1 MKVIALTHRTVSSGN
16 GTCSIPNRIR
26 RNPNHQRILMIQAKL
41 VAYTQPTI
49 SVGASTPEEFIS
61 YAARVSNPSNQNNY
75 DTAEGLLKYCIRN
88 KHFSIFEM
96 VNAVV
101 EVKAPR
107 DITRQM
113 LRHRSFSFQEFSQR
127 YSDEITFC
135 DRGVRMQDNKNRQ
148 NSIECEDL
156 NKIQGWDELL
166 KTVTDLV
173 SEQYKEARKADVA
186 KEVAR
191 VILPEGLTMST
202 MYVNGTLR
210 SWLHY
215 LDVREGNG
223 TQKEHIEL
231 ANKCRKVLEPVFPTV
246 LGIKV

>member
-1 MKVIALTHRTVSSGN
+1 
-16 GTCSIPNRIR
+16 
-26 RNPNHQRILMIQAKL
+26 MISAKL
-41 VAYTQPTI
+41 VAHTQPTI
-49 SVGASTPEEFIS
+49 AVGASNPEEFIS

-127 YSDEITFC
+127 YSDEIKFC
-135 DRGVRMQDNKNRQ
+135 DREVRMQDKTNRQ
-148 NSIECEDL
+148 NSIPCEDL
-156 NKIQGWDELL
+156 NIIKEFEDGTTAVTEAL
-166 KTVTDLV
+166 KDA
-173 SEQYKEARKADVA
+173 YKRLRKLDVA

-215 LDVREGNG
+215 LEVREDQT
-223 TQKEHIEL
+223 TQKEHREL
-231 ANKCRKVLEPVFPTV
+231 ASKIRDVLEPVFPV
-246 LGIKV
+246 VMGVKV

>member
-1 MKVIALTHRTVSSGN
+1 
-16 GTCSIPNRIR
+16 
-26 RNPNHQRILMIQAKL
+26 MISAKL
-41 VAYTQPTI
+41 VAHTTPTI
-49 SVGASTPEEFIS
+49 AVGASNPEEFIS

-88 KHFSIFEM
+88 QHWSIFEM

-127 YSDEITFC
+127 YSDEIEFC
-135 DRGVRMQDNKNRQ
+135 DREVRLQDQTNRQ
-148 NSIECEDL
+148 NSTDC
-156 NKIQGWDELL
+156 
-166 KTVTDLV
+166 TDLSIIQEWDDIV
-173 SEQYKEARKADVA
+173 KHHIGSIYEDYKNARKCGVA

-191 VILPEGLTMST
+191 VLLPEGLTMST
-202 MYVNGTLR
+202 LYANGTLR
-210 SWLHY
+210 SWMHY
-215 LDVREGNG
+215 LEVREDIS
-223 TQKEHIEL
+223 TQKEHRML
-231 ANKCRKVLEPVFPTV
+231 ANKIREVLLPVFPVV

>member
-1 MKVIALTHRTVSSGN
+1 
-16 GTCSIPNRIR
+16 
-26 RNPNHQRILMIQAKL
+26 MISAKL
-41 VAYTQPTI
+41 IAYTQPTI
-49 SVGASTPEEFIS
+49 AVGASTPEELIS
-61 YAARVSNPSNQNNY
+61 YCARVSNPGNQENY
-75 DTAEGLLKYCIRN
+75 DTAEGLLQYCIRN
-88 KHFSIFEM
+88 KHWSIFEM

-135 DRGVRMQDNKNRQ
+135 DREVRMQDAKNRQ

-156 NKIQGWDELL
+156 NVIQDWGYDVANLS
-166 KTVTDLV
+166 VAI
-173 SEQYKEARKADVA
+173 EATYEAFRKMGVA

-191 VILPEGLTMST
+191 VILPEGLTMSK

-223 TQKEHIEL
+223 TQKEHIIL
-231 ANKCRKVLEPVFPTV
+231 ANKCREVLTPVFPV
-246 LGIKV
+246 VMGIKV

>member
-1 MKVIALTHRTVSSGN
+1 
-16 GTCSIPNRIR
+16 
-26 RNPNHQRILMIQAKL
+26 MINAKL
-41 VAYTQPTI
+41 VAFTQPTI
-49 SVGASTPEEFIS
+49 EVGASNPEEFIS
-61 YAARVSNPSNQNNY
+61 YCARVSNPSNQNNY

-88 KHFSIFEM
+88 QHWSIFEM

-127 YSDEITFC
+127 YSDEIEFC
-135 DRGVRMQDNKNRQ
+135 DREVRMQDEANRQ
-148 NSIECEDL
+148 NSVECVDL
-156 NKIQGWDELL
+156 NIIQEWNDIVEHHIGSIYEN
-166 KTVTDLV
+166 
-173 SEQYKEARKADVA
+173 YKNARKVGVA

-191 VILPEGLTMST
+191 VLLPEGLTMST

-215 LDVREGNG
+215 LDVREDIS
-223 TQKEHIEL
+223 TQKEHRML
-231 ANKCRKVLEPVFPTV
+231 ANKIREVLEPVFPTV

>member
-1 MKVIALTHRTVSSGN
+1 
-16 GTCSIPNRIR
+16 
-26 RNPNHQRILMIQAKL
+26 MISAKL
-41 VAYTQPTI
+41 IGYTQPSI
-49 SVGASTPEEFIS
+49 HVGASTPEELIS

-88 KHFSIFEM
+88 QHWSIFEM

-127 YSDEITFC
+127 YSDEIQFC
-135 DRGVRMQDNKNRQ
+135 DREVRMQDKTNRQ
-148 NSIECEDL
+148 NSTLCEDL
-156 NKIQGWDELL
+156 NIIQEFEYGTTAVTEAL
-166 KTVTDLV
+166 KDA
-173 SEQYKEARKADVA
+173 YKRLRKLDVA

-191 VILPEGLTMST
+191 VLLPEGLTMST

-210 SWLHY
+210 SWMHY
-215 LDVREGNG
+215 LEVREDIS
-223 TQKEHIEL
+223 TQKEHRML
-231 ANKCRKVLEPVFPTV
+231 ANKIREVLLPVFPTV

>member
-1 MKVIALTHRTVSSGN
+1 MFS
-16 GTCSIPNRIR
+16 
-26 RNPNHQRILMIQAKL
+26 AKL

-75 DTAEGLLKYCIRN
+75 ETAEGLLKYCIRN
-88 KHFSIFEM
+88 QHWSIFEM

-135 DRGVRMQDNKNRQ
+135 DREVRMQDTKNRQ
-148 NSIECEDL
+148 NSIDCEDL
-156 NKIQGWDELL
+156 NTIKTWDDESTSLIEYIDEIYRTVRKIG
-166 KTVTDLV
+166 
-173 SEQYKEARKADVA
+173 VA

-223 TQKEHIEL
+223 TQKEHIQL
-231 ANKCRKVLEPVFPTV
+231 ANKIREVLTPVFPV
-246 LGIKV
+246 VMGI

>member
-1 MKVIALTHRTVSSGN
+1 
-16 GTCSIPNRIR
+16 
-26 RNPNHQRILMIQAKL
+26 MISAKL
-41 VAYTQPTI
+41 IGYTQPSI
-49 SVGASTPEEFIS
+49 HVGASTPEELIS

-127 YSDEITFC
+127 YSDEIQFC
-135 DRGVRMQDNKNRQ
+135 DREVRMQDKTNRQ
-148 NSIECEDL
+148 NSIPCEDL
-156 NKIQGWDELL
+156 NIIKEFEDVTTAVTEAL
-166 KTVTDLV
+166 KDA
-173 SEQYKEARKADVA
+173 YKRLRKLDVA

-191 VILPEGLTMST
+191 VILPEGLTLST
-202 MYVNGTLR
+202 LYANGTLR
-210 SWLHY
+210 SWMHY
-215 LDVREGNG
+215 LEVREDIS
-223 TQKEHIEL
+223 TQKEHRML
-231 ANKCRKVLEPVFPTV
+231 ANKIREALEPVFPTV

>member
-1 MKVIALTHRTVSSGN
+1 
-16 GTCSIPNRIR
+16 
-26 RNPNHQRILMIQAKL
+26 
-41 VAYTQPTI
+41 
-49 SVGASTPEEFIS
+49 
-61 YAARVSNPSNQNNY
+61 
-75 DTAEGLLKYCIRN
+75 
-88 KHFSIFEM
+88 M

-135 DRGVRMQDNKNRQ
+135 GREVRMQDNTNRQ
-148 NSIECEDL
+148 NSVDCSDLGIVQDWYLDIEKLTGE
-156 NKIQGWDELL
+156 ITEA
-166 KTVTDLV
+166 
-173 SEQYKEARKADVA
+173 YKEFRERNVA

-191 VILPEGLTMST
+191 VLLPEGLTMST

-215 LDVREGNG
+215 LDVREENG

>member
-1 MKVIALTHRTVSSGN
+1 
-16 GTCSIPNRIR
+16 
-26 RNPNHQRILMIQAKL
+26 MISAKL

-49 SVGASTPEEFIS
+49 EVGASNPEEFIS

-88 KHFSIFEM
+88 QHWSIFEM

-127 YSDEITFC
+127 YSDEIQFC
-135 DRGVRMQDNKNRQ
+135 DREVRLQDKTNRQ
-148 NSIECEDL
+148 NSEECTDVGLIQEWNNLLDGTVAEVRAEYL
-156 NKIQGWDELL
+156 NM
-166 KTVTDLV
+166 
-173 SEQYKEARKADVA
+173 RKAGVA

-191 VILPEGLTMST
+191 VILPEGLTLST
-202 MYVNGTLR
+202 LYANGTLR
-210 SWLHY
+210 SWMHY
-215 LDVREGNG
+215 LEIREGNG
-223 TQKEHIEL
+223 TQKEHIQL
-231 ANKCRKVLEPVFPTV
+231 ANKIREVLLPVFPTV

>member
-1 MKVIALTHRTVSSGN
+1 
-16 GTCSIPNRIR
+16 
-26 RNPNHQRILMIQAKL
+26 MISAKL
-41 VAYTQPTI
+41 VAHTTPTI
-49 SVGASTPEEFIS
+49 AVGASNPEEFIS

-127 YSDEITFC
+127 YSDEIEFC
-135 DRGVRMQDNKNRQ
+135 DREVRMQDKTNRQ
-148 NSIECEDL
+148 NSISIDDFYNGPNQFVRDC
-156 NKIQGWDELL
+156 WDEDV
-166 KTVTDLV
+166 KEIVELV
-173 SEQYKEARKADVA
+173 KEHFKDQRKIGVA

-191 VILPEGLTMST
+191 VLLPEGLTLST
-202 MYVNGTLR
+202 LYANGTLR
-210 SWLHY
+210 SWMHY
-215 LDVREGNG
+215 LEVREDIS
-223 TQKEHIEL
+223 TQKEHRML
-231 ANKCRKVLEPVFPTV
+231 ANKIREALEPVFPTV

>member
-1 MKVIALTHRTVSSGN
+1 
-16 GTCSIPNRIR
+16 
-26 RNPNHQRILMIQAKL
+26 MISAKL
-41 VAYTQPTI
+41 VAHTTPTI
-49 SVGASTPEEFIS
+49 AVGASNPEEFIS
-61 YAARVSNPSNQNNY
+61 YCARVSNPSNQNNY

-88 KHFSIFEM
+88 QHWSIFEM

-127 YSDEITFC
+127 YSDEIQFC
-135 DRGVRMQDNKNRQ
+135 DREVRMQDQTNRQ
-148 NSIECEDL
+148 NSVDC
-156 NKIQGWDELL
+156 
-166 KTVTDLV
+166 TDLGLIQEWNDLLEGTV
-173 SEQYKEARKADVA
+173 AEVKADYLNMRKAGVA

-191 VILPEGLTMST
+191 VLLPEGLTMST

-215 LDVREGNG
+215 LDVREDIS
-223 TQKEHIEL
+223 TQKEHRML
-231 ANKCRKVLEPVFPTV
+231 ANKIREVLLPVFPVV

>member
-1 MKVIALTHRTVSSGN
+1 
-16 GTCSIPNRIR
+16 
-26 RNPNHQRILMIQAKL
+26 MISAKL
-41 VAYTQPTI
+41 VAHTTPTI
-49 SVGASTPEEFIS
+49 AVGASNPEEFIS
-61 YAARVSNPSNQNNY
+61 YCARVSNPSNQNNY

-127 YSDEITFC
+127 YSDEIEFC
-135 DRGVRMQDNKNRQ
+135 DREVRMQDKTNRQ
-148 NSIECEDL
+148 NSISIDDFYNGPNQFVRDC
-156 NKIQGWDELL
+156 WDEDV
-166 KTVTDLV
+166 KEIVELV
-173 SEQYKEARKADVA
+173 KEHFKDQRKIGVA

-191 VILPEGLTMST
+191 VLLPEGLTLST
-202 MYVNGTLR
+202 LYANGTLR
-210 SWLHY
+210 SWMHY
-215 LDVREGNG
+215 LEVREDIS
-223 TQKEHIEL
+223 TQKEHRML
-231 ANKCRKVLEPVFPTV
+231 ANKIREVLLPVFPVV

>member
-1 MKVIALTHRTVSSGN
+1 
-16 GTCSIPNRIR
+16 
-26 RNPNHQRILMIQAKL
+26 MIEVKL
-41 VAYTQPTI
+41 IGYTQPTI
-49 SVGASTPEEFIS
+49 AVGASNPEELIS
-61 YAARVSNPSNQNNY
+61 YCARVSNPSNQENY
-75 DTAEGLLKYCIRN
+75 DTAEGLLKYCIKN
-88 KHFSIFEM
+88 KHWSIFEM

-101 EVKAPR
+101 QVKAPR

-127 YSDEITFC
+127 YSDEIQFC
-135 DRGVRMQDNKNRQ
+135 DREVRMQDEKNRQ
-148 NSIECEDL
+148 NSVECNDIGLIQEWNDL
-156 NKIQGWDELL
+156 LDG
-166 KTVTDLV
+166 TVAEVKADYLNM
-173 SEQYKEARKADVA
+173 RKAGVA

-191 VILPEGLTMST
+191 VLLPEGLTMST

-215 LDVREGNG
+215 LEVREDQT

>member
-1 MKVIALTHRTVSSGN
+1 
-16 GTCSIPNRIR
+16 
-26 RNPNHQRILMIQAKL
+26 MISAKL
-41 VAYTQPTI
+41 VAYTTPTI
-49 SVGASTPEEFIS
+49 AVGASNPEEFIS

-88 KHFSIFEM
+88 QHWSIFEM

-127 YSDEITFC
+127 YSDEIQFC
-135 DRGVRMQDNKNRQ
+135 DREVRMQDQTNRQ
-148 NSIECEDL
+148 NSVDC
-156 NKIQGWDELL
+156 
-166 KTVTDLV
+166 TDLGLIQEWNDLLEGTV
-173 SEQYKEARKADVA
+173 AEVKADYLNMRKAGVA

-191 VILPEGLTMST
+191 VLLPEGLTLST
-202 MYVNGTLR
+202 LYANGTLR
-210 SWLHY
+210 SWMHY
-215 LDVREGNG
+215 LEIREGHG
-223 TQKEHIEL
+223 TQKEHVLL
-231 ANKCRKVLEPVFPTV
+231 ANKIREVLLPVFPTV

>member
-1 MKVIALTHRTVSSGN
+1 
-16 GTCSIPNRIR
+16 
-26 RNPNHQRILMIQAKL
+26 MISAKL
-41 VAYTQPTI
+41 VAHTTPTI
-49 SVGASTPEEFIS
+49 AVGASNPEEFIS

-88 KHFSIFEM
+88 QHWSIFEM

-127 YSDEITFC
+127 YSDEIEFC
-135 DRGVRMQDNKNRQ
+135 DREVRMQDKTNRQ
-148 NSIECEDL
+148 NSEETTDINLIMAFEAAKTSVD
-156 NKIQGWDELL
+156 KIAVGE
-166 KTVTDLV
+166 
-173 SEQYKEARKADVA
+173 YKRLRTLGVA

-191 VILPEGLTMST
+191 VILPEGLTLST
-202 MYVNGTLR
+202 LYANGTLR
-210 SWLHY
+210 SWMHY
-215 LDVREGNG
+215 LEIREGHG
-223 TQKEHIEL
+223 TQKEHIQL
-231 ANKCRKVLEPVFPTV
+231 ANKIREVLLPVFPTV

>member
-1 MKVIALTHRTVSSGN
+1 
-16 GTCSIPNRIR
+16 
-26 RNPNHQRILMIQAKL
+26 MINARL

-49 SVGASTPEEFIS
+49 AVGASNPEEFIS

-127 YSDEITFC
+127 YSDEIEFC
-135 DRGVRMQDNKNRQ
+135 DRELRMQDKANRQ
-148 NSIECEDL
+148 NSISIDDFYNGPNQYIRDC
-156 NKIQGWDELL
+156 WDEDV
-166 KTVTDLV
+166 KEIVELV
-173 SEQYKEARKADVA
+173 KEHYKDQRKIGVA

-191 VILPEGLTMST
+191 VLLPEGLTLST
-202 MYVNGTLR
+202 LYANGTLR
-210 SWLHY
+210 SWMHY
-215 LDVREGNG
+215 LEIREGHG
-223 TQKEHIEL
+223 TQKEHVIL
-231 ANKCRKVLEPVFPTV
+231 ANKIREVLLPVFPTV
-246 LGIKV
+246 LGMKLD

>member
-1 MKVIALTHRTVSSGN
+1 
-16 GTCSIPNRIR
+16 
-26 RNPNHQRILMIQAKL
+26 MISAKL

-49 SVGASTPEEFIS
+49 EVGASNPEELIS
-61 YAARVSNPSNQNNY
+61 YCARVSNPSNQENY

-88 KHFSIFEM
+88 QHWSIFEM

-127 YSDEITFC
+127 YSDEIQFC
-135 DRGVRMQDNKNRQ
+135 DREVRMQDITNRQ
-148 NSIECEDL
+148 NSVDCSDLGIVQDWCLDIEKL
-156 NKIQGWDELL
+156 TDEI
-166 KTVTDLV
+166 TEV
-173 SEQYKEARKADVA
+173 YKEFRKRSVA

-191 VILPEGLTMST
+191 VLLPEGLTMST

-231 ANKCRKVLEPVFPTV
+231 ANKCRKVLEPVFPTI
-246 LGIKV
+246 LGIKNVNTGAT

>member
-1 MKVIALTHRTVSSGN
+1 
-16 GTCSIPNRIR
+16 
-26 RNPNHQRILMIQAKL
+26 MISAKL

-49 SVGASTPEEFIS
+49 EVGASDPEQFIS
-61 YAARVSNPSNQNNY
+61 YCARVSNPSNQENW

-88 KHFSIFEM
+88 QHWSIFEM

-127 YSDEITFC
+127 YSDEIQFC
-135 DRGVRMQDNKNRQ
+135 DREVRMQDKTNRQ
-148 NSIECEDL
+148 NSIPCEDL
-156 NKIQGWDELL
+156 NIIKEFEDGTTAVTEAL
-166 KTVTDLV
+166 KDA
-173 SEQYKEARKADVA
+173 YKRLRKLDVA

-202 MYVNGTLR
+202 MYVNGNLR

-215 LDVREGNG
+215 LEVREDQT
-223 TQKEHIEL
+223 TQKEHREL

-246 LGIKV
+246 LGITKDV

>member
-1 MKVIALTHRTVSSGN
+1 
-16 GTCSIPNRIR
+16 
-26 RNPNHQRILMIQAKL
+26 MISAKL
-41 VAYTQPTI
+41 VAHTTPTI
-49 SVGASTPEEFIS
+49 AVGASNPEEFIS
-61 YAARVSNPSNQNNY
+61 YCARVSNPSNQNNY

-127 YSDEITFC
+127 YSDEIKFC
-135 DRGVRMQDNKNRQ
+135 DREVRMQDKTNRQ
-148 NSIECEDL
+148 NSIPCEDL
-156 NKIQGWDELL
+156 NIIKEFEDVTTAVTEAL
-166 KTVTDLV
+166 KDA
-173 SEQYKEARKADVA
+173 YKRLRKLDVA

-215 LDVREGNG
+215 LEVREDQT
-223 TQKEHIEL
+223 TQKEHREL
-231 ANKCRKVLEPVFPTV
+231 ASKIRDVLLPVFPVTMNLV
-246 LGIKV
+246 NG

>member
-1 MKVIALTHRTVSSGN
+1 
-16 GTCSIPNRIR
+16 
-26 RNPNHQRILMIQAKL
+26 MISAKL
-41 VAYTQPTI
+41 IAYTQPTI
-49 SVGASTPEEFIS
+49 AVGASNPEELIS
-61 YAARVSNPSNQNNY
+61 YCARVSNPSNQENY

-101 EVKAPR
+101 QVKAPR

-127 YSDEITFC
+127 YSDEIEFC
-135 DRGVRMQDNKNRQ
+135 GREVRMQDKTNRQ
-148 NSIECEDL
+148 NSISCEDL
-156 NKIQGWDELL
+156 NVIKEFEEGTAAVTEALRDAYKRLRKI
-166 KTVTDLV
+166 
-173 SEQYKEARKADVA
+173 DVA

-191 VILPEGLTMST
+191 VILPEGLTLST
-202 MYVNGTLR
+202 LYANGTLR

-215 LDVREGNG
+215 LEVREGNG

>member
-1 MKVIALTHRTVSSGN
+1 
-16 GTCSIPNRIR
+16 
-26 RNPNHQRILMIQAKL
+26 MISAKL
-41 VAYTQPTI
+41 VAHTTPTI
-49 SVGASTPEEFIS
+49 AVGASNPEEFIS

-101 EVKAPR
+101 QIKAPR

-127 YSDEITFC
+127 YSDEIQFC
-135 DRGVRMQDNKNRQ
+135 DREVRLQDKTNRQ
-148 NSIECEDL
+148 NSEECTDVGLIQEWNDL
-156 NKIQGWDELL
+156 LEGSVAEVKAEYLNM
-166 KTVTDLV
+166 
-173 SEQYKEARKADVA
+173 RKAGVA

-191 VILPEGLTMST
+191 VLLPEGLTLST
-202 MYVNGTLR
+202 LYANGTLR
-210 SWLHY
+210 SWMHY
-215 LDVREGNG
+215 LEIREGHG
-223 TQKEHIEL
+223 TQKEHIQL
-231 ANKCRKVLEPVFPTV
+231 ANKIREVLLPVFPTV

>member
-1 MKVIALTHRTVSSGN
+1 
-16 GTCSIPNRIR
+16 
-26 RNPNHQRILMIQAKL
+26 MISAKL

-49 SVGASTPEEFIS
+49 EVGASDPEQFIS
-61 YAARVSNPSNQNNY
+61 YAARVSNPSNQENW

-88 KHFSIFEM
+88 QHWSIFEM

-127 YSDEITFC
+127 YSDEIEFC
-135 DRGVRMQDNKNRQ
+135 DREVRMQDKTNRQ
-148 NSIECEDL
+148 NSISIDDFY
-156 NKIQGWDELL
+156 NGHNQYVRDFWDENV
-166 KTVTDLV
+166 KEVIKLV
-173 SEQYKEARKADVA
+173 SENYKDSRKIAVA

-191 VILPEGLTMST
+191 VLLPEGLTMST

-231 ANKCRKVLEPVFPTV
+231 ANKCRKVLEPVFPVV

>member
-1 MKVIALTHRTVSSGN
+1 
-16 GTCSIPNRIR
+16 
-26 RNPNHQRILMIQAKL
+26 MISARL
-41 VAYTQPTI
+41 VAHTTPTI
-49 SVGASTPEEFIS
+49 AVGASNPEEFIS

-88 KHFSIFEM
+88 QHWSIFEM

-127 YSDEITFC
+127 YSDEIEFC
-135 DRGVRMQDNKNRQ
+135 DREVRMQDKTNRQ
-148 NSIECEDL
+148 NSISIDDFYNGPNQFVRDC
-156 NKIQGWDELL
+156 WDEDV
-166 KTVTDLV
+166 KEIVELV
-173 SEQYKEARKADVA
+173 KEHFKDQRKIGVA

-191 VILPEGLTMST
+191 VLLPEGLTMST

>member
-1 MKVIALTHRTVSSGN
+1 
-16 GTCSIPNRIR
+16 
-26 RNPNHQRILMIQAKL
+26 MISAKL
-41 VAYTQPTI
+41 VAHTVPTI
-49 SVGASTPEEFIS
+49 GVGASDPEQFIS
-61 YAARVSNPSNQNNY
+61 YCARVSNPSNQENW

-88 KHFSIFEM
+88 QHWSIFEM

-127 YSDEITFC
+127 YSDEIQFC
-135 DRGVRMQDNKNRQ
+135 NREVRMQDEKNRQ
-148 NSIECEDL
+148 NSGEC
-156 NKIQGWDELL
+156 
-166 KTVTDLV
+166 TDLSIIQEWDDIV
-173 SEQYKEARKADVA
+173 KHHIGSIYEDYKNARKVGVA

-191 VILPEGLTMST
+191 VLLPEGLTMST

-215 LDVREGNG
+215 LEVREGNG

-231 ANKCRKVLEPVFPTV
+231 ANKYRKVLEPVFPTV

>member
-1 MKVIALTHRTVSSGN
+1 
-16 GTCSIPNRIR
+16 
-26 RNPNHQRILMIQAKL
+26 MISAKL

-49 SVGASTPEEFIS
+49 EVGASDPEQFIS
-61 YAARVSNPSNQNNY
+61 YCARVSNPRNQENW

-88 KHFSIFEM
+88 QHWSIFEM

-127 YSDEITFC
+127 YSDEIEFC
-135 DRGVRMQDNKNRQ
+135 DREVRMQDKINRQ
-148 NSIECEDL
+148 NSIDCTDIGLIQEWNDL
-156 NKIQGWDELL
+156 LDGSIAEVKAEYMNM
-166 KTVTDLV
+166 
-173 SEQYKEARKADVA
+173 RKAGVA

-191 VILPEGLTMST
+191 VLLPEGLTMST

-215 LDVREGNG
+215 LEVREGNG
-223 TQKEHIEL
+223 TQKEHRQV